1 MLICFVV
8 IALFAVFCT
17 IFGVFLYCKFM
28 IQIWRNDNSK
38 RDHYFY
44 TIQKWIVTLL
54 WVNEENASIFLI
66 NSKQSKLFWYLT
78 FKNSSPCEIQRE
90 FLKPSSLTLFW
101 AMNSCRLDII
111 ETITILKGPGPP
123 LRLIEEQTLIWP

>member
-8 IALFAVFCT
+8 IALFAVFCK
-17 IFGVFLYCKFM
+17 IFGLFLHCKFM

-66 NSKQSKLFWYLT
+66 YSKQSKLFWYLIT

-101 AMNSCRLDII
+101 AMNSCRLEQTKWYHWDHNY
-111 ETITILKGPGPP
+111 LKGPRAP
-123 LRLIEEQTLIWP
+123 T